1 MPNASRAD
9 ADDAVTDDAPE
20 AVTDDAPEAVT
31 TPAADALAI
40 DDALDPDA
48 PDPDDPDSDAPD
60 PDAPDPDAPDLPP
73 TQHVDALFAVARLV
87 CGPTDAADLVAAAY
101 RRAAADPV
109 GAQAAPSARV
119 HLLRHLRE
127 GYAEQTGAPSLA
139 HALAPDAPNTGV
151 LAGDALAG
159 DAPEAD
165 APEADDASGD
175 EDAPVLDAYRR
186 AAATHAL
193 DRTLDAAFLTCPPDV
208 QLTLL
213 LAEGRRLTGEAL
225 AAALGAASPQAARTA
240 VDAARATLRRRL
252 LAATCT
258 SAEAALLRRHLPPG
272 APAVLLRA
280 RLAEHV
286 AAPPAALRDAVARIV
301 RAQQAPDAP
310 LDAPAPSDDA
320 PEGPAAKAEAPDANA
335 SEASASEA
343 SGSEASGSEASGSEA
358 SGSEASGSEASGS
371 EASGSRRPRRIVVG
385 VMALTLAGLAVYA
398 LAHLLAPTPEPDVGL
413 LERAVQQA
421 ALTTP
426 TLRTPA
432 ATAVE
437 GFVAERTGRR
447 LALPRIDGATL
458 TGAGLAVLGL
468 GVEVPVVFY
477 ADAGGA
483 ATGRAPPP
491 DAQGGDAARLVVYAL
506 SYATLDRLAPRYDLG
521 RRLRRTLEDEGAF
534 ATRTALDH
542 GLVLWRTD
550 ATIYLAVTPGPPDA
564 LRARIRP

>member
-40 DDALDPDA
+40 GDALATD
-48 PDPDDPDSDAPD
+48 DAPD

-139 HALAPDAPNTGV
+139 HALAPDAPNTGA
-151 LAGDALAG
+151 LTGDALAG

-175 EDAPVLDAYRR
+175 EDAPALDAYRR

-225 AAALGAASPQAARTA
+225 AAALGAASPQAARAA

-258 SAEAALLRRHLPPG
+258 PAEAALLRRHLPPG

-343 SGSEASGSEASGSEA
+343 SGSEASGS
-358 SGSEASGSEASGS
+358 
-371 EASGSRRPRRIVVG
+371 RRPRRIVVG

-398 LAHLLAPTPEPDVGL
+398 LAHLLAPTPEPDAGL

-421 ALTTP
+421 ALATP

-432 ATAVE
+432 AAAVE

-477 ADAGGA
+477 ADAGA
-483 ATGRAPPP
+483 AAAGRAPPP